1 MRVFGGV
8 FLNFSE
14 RLLIGFDMKL
24 FKQARRYGAQLAA
37 GTSALAFSALASAQT
52 VTTDPISTIL
62 ASVDLSGIAIKVAAA
77 ALVVVVI
84 ALTFKGPD
92 VAKRVIRKV

>member
-1 MRVFGGV
+1 
-8 FLNFSE
+8 
-14 RLLIGFDMKL
+14 MKR
-24 FKQARRYGAQLAA
+24 FNQARRYGAKIAA
-37 GTSALAFSALASAQT
+37 GATALAFSAASFAQT
-52 VTTDPISTIL
+52 VDPISTIL
-62 ASVDLSGIAIKVAAA
+62 DSVDLSGIAVKVAAA